1 MTLTQKL
8 LSRCDAGWTL
18 AQKWGLT
25 ALLLVYWISP
35 IDFAGHHPGAW
46 PMRRRVS
53 DLLPLPCLAKLDSDW
68 YGDGNSQ
75 VARTAT
81 ARHPVL

>member
-35 IDFAGHHPGAW
+35 IDFAPDIIPVLGQCDDVFLTYCLF
-46 PMRRRVS
+46 RVWRS
-53 DLLPLPCLAKLDSDW
+53 STLT
-68 YGDGNSQ
+68 G
-75 VARTAT
+75 TAT
-81 ARHPVL
+81 ATPR